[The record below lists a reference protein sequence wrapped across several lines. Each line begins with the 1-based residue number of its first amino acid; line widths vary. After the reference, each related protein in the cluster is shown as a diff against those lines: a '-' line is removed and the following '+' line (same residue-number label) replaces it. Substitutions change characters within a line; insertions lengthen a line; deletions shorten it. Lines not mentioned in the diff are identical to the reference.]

1 MKQIVKR
8 TNRLVCLPISVILI
22 LPVVIFICAPDA
34 ISKVTLEL
42 TGDFR
47 TKIQVVA
54 GPTKFIICI
63 RSIRNVYDVSPD
75 LDIALLRTFVAI
87 VDTGGLT
94 SAGRKV
100 GRSQPAIT
108 HQITRLEEGL
118 GRPVFGCD
126 RRRLS
131 LTRDGEI
138 LLEYARA
145 MLRLN
150 DEARNRFSAPEV
162 AGHVTLGTPDL
173 YAAYLL
179 PEVLANFSRS
189 FPNIEI
195 QLRCTRSIHLHA
207 ALEREEL
214 DIALMTNQPEFKRGD
229 IIRHEPIVWVA
240 GTRGEPEVGNPL
252 PLAMLPHGSV
262 YRQIALEALGAVG
275 RQWSIRSM
283 CDSIAGL
290 QAAVFAGL
298 AVSVFPRCA
307 IVPGIRCLGTGEG
320 LPILPPIE
328 LVLHRKESVSEA
340 AEQLARY
347 IARELAEGRA

>member
-1 MKQIVKR
+1 V
-8 TNRLVCLPISVILI
+8 
-22 LPVVIFICAPDA
+22 
-34 ISKVTLEL
+34 
-42 TGDFR
+42 G
-47 TKIQVVA
+47 
-54 GPTKFIICI
+54 
-63 RSIRNVYDVSPD
+63 PD
-75 LDIALLRTFVAI
+75 LDISLLRTFVAI

-100 GRSQPAIT
+100 GRSQPAVT
-108 HQITRLEEGL
+108 HQIRRLEEGL
-118 GRPVFGCD
+118 GRPIFGCD

-131 LTRDGEI
+131 LTRDGEV

-162 AGHVTLGTPDL
+162 AGCVTLGTPDL

-195 QLRCTRSIHLHA
+195 QLRCTRSVHLHA
-207 ALEREEL
+207 ALVREEL
-214 DIALMTNQPEFKRGD
+214 DIALMTNQPELKGGE
-229 IIRHEPIVWVA
+229 IIRNEPIVWVA
-240 GTRGEPEVGNPL
+240 GTHGEPELANPL
-252 PLAMLPHGSV
+252 PLAMLPQGSV
-262 YRQIALEALGAVG
+262 YRQIALEALGAAG
-275 RQWSIRSM
+275 RQWSIRSI

-298 AVSVFPRCA
+298 AVAVFPRCA
-307 IVPGIRCLGTGEG
+307 VVGGVRCLGEAEG
-320 LPILPPIE
+320 FPILPSIE
-328 LVLHRKESVSEA
+328 LVLHRKKAVSAA

-347 IARELAEGRA
+347 IARELEGEPLRYSR

>member
-1 MKQIVKR
+1 
-8 TNRLVCLPISVILI
+8 
-22 LPVVIFICAPDA
+22 
-34 ISKVTLEL
+34 
-42 TGDFR
+42 
-47 TKIQVVA
+47 VA
-54 GPTKFIICI
+54 
-63 RSIRNVYDVSPD
+63 PD
-75 LDIALLRTFVAI
+75 LDITLLRTFVAI

-94 SAGRKV
+94 SAGRRV

-108 HQITRLEEGL
+108 HQIRRLEDGL

-126 RRRLS
+126 RRRLT
-131 LTRDGEI
+131 LTRDGEA

-150 DEARNRFSAPEV
+150 DEVRNRFSAPDV

-179 PEVLANFSRS
+179 PEVLADFSRS
-189 FPNIEI
+189 FPNVEI

-214 DIALMTNQPEFKRGD
+214 DIALMTNQPELKGGE

-240 GTRGEPEVGNPL
+240 GTRGEPELANPL
-252 PLAMLPHGSV
+252 PLAMLPQGSV
-262 YRQIALEALGAVG
+262 YRHIALEALGAAG
-275 RQWSIRSM
+275 RQWSIRSI

-298 AVSVFPRCA
+298 AVAVFPRCA
-307 IVPGIRCLGTGEG
+307 VVAGVRCVGKSED
-320 LPILPPIE
+320 LPTLPPIE
-328 LVLHRKESVSEA
+328 LVLHRKRSVSAA

-347 IARELAEGRA
+347 IARELAGDVT

>member
-1 MKQIVKR
+1 V
-8 TNRLVCLPISVILI
+8 
-22 LPVVIFICAPDA
+22 APDLV
-34 ISKVTLEL
+34 IT
-42 TGDFR
+42 
-47 TKIQVVA
+47 
-54 GPTKFIICI
+54 
-63 RSIRNVYDVSPD
+63 
-75 LDIALLRTFVAI
+75 LLRTFVAI

-94 SAGRKV
+94 SAGRRV

-108 HQITRLEEGL
+108 HQIRRLEDGL

-126 RRRLS
+126 RRRLT
-131 LTRDGEI
+131 LTRDGEA

-150 DEARNRFSAPEV
+150 DEVRNRFSAPDV

-179 PEVLANFSRS
+179 PEVLADFSRS
-189 FPNIEI
+189 FPNVEI

-214 DIALMTNQPEFKRGD
+214 DIALMTNQPELKGGE

-240 GTRGEPEVGNPL
+240 GTRGEPELANPL
-252 PLAMLPHGSV
+252 PLAMLPQGSV
-262 YRQIALEALGAVG
+262 YRHIALEALGAAG
-275 RQWSIRSM
+275 RQWSIRSI

-298 AVSVFPRCA
+298 AVAVFPRCA
-307 IVPGIRCLGTGEG
+307 VVAGVRCVGKSEG
-320 LPILPPIE
+320 LPTLPPIE
-328 LVLHRKESVSEA
+328 LVLHRKRSVSAA

-347 IARELAEGRA
+347 IARELAGDVT